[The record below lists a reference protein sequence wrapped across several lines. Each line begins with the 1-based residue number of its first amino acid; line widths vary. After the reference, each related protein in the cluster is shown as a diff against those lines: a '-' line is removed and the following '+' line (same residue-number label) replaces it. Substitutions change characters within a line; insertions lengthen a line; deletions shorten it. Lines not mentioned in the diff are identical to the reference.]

1 MGYRFLF
8 GIGAAAVA
16 SLALS
21 CASRGG
27 PASIVPPVPEGQATL
42 SAAFQ
47 GLTAERP
54 DSLRV
59 LFAAEIHN
67 PRSRPLLVDSLEGAV
82 YLDGMEL
89 EGLRPESAAGTLLPA
104 SVPPGSSL
112 SLPLVLDLGPEALSR
127 AAESEAD
134 EYLLRLDLRAAASGG
149 EIGPSA
155 SVEARIPRIREPVLT
170 ITEIAVKRAELIN
183 TRLVVSLRIDNPNP
197 FPVQLSSLSYEL
209 FGDGRFWA
217 DGALSDVLSVQ
228 AGASAEKRLL
238 LVMNFINMRRELLD
252 QIIALKSVRYRF
264 SGSASVGTGINYLP
278 TFVMSFDKAGNS
290 RVVE

>member
-27 PASIVPPVPEGQATL
+27 PASIVPPVPEGEATL

-149 EIGPSA
+149 ETGPSA

-264 SGSASVGTGINYLP
+264 SGSASVGTGIDYLP